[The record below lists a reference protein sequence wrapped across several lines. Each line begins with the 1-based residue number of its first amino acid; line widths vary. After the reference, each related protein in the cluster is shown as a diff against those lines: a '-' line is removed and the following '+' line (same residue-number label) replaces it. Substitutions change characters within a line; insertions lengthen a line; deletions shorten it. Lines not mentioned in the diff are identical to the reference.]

1 MRSNKVDLSKI
12 THRLHDHRAKLAPS
26 LLLRK
31 NYLTTTFLA
40 QIQAE
45 KDAINSRI
53 DRLQPGLKKV
63 YFKHRL
69 ERLNA
74 RALRKPTGL

>member
-1 MRSNKVDLSKI
+1 MRSSKTDLAKI
-12 THRLHDHRAKLAPS
+12 TYRLHEHRAKLAPS

-40 QIQAE
+40 QIQGE
-45 KDAINSRI
+45 KNAINSVI
-53 DRLQPGLKKV
+53 DRLQPSLKKV
-63 YFKHRL
+63 YYKHRL

>member
-1 MRSNKVDLSKI
+1 M
-12 THRLHDHRAKLAPS
+12 
-26 LLLRK
+26 RK

-69 ERLNA
+69 ERLDA
-74 RALRKPTGL
+74 RAQRKPTGL